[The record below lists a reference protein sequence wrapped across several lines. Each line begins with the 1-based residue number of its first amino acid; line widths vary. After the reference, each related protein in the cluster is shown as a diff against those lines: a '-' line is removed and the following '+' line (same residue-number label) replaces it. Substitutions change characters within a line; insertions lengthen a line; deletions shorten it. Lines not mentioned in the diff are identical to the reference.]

1 MKLAGRN
8 HVLPKMTVTEAI
20 RFMQNVGYDAIEFSP
35 LRGQSGVF
43 PEITEDFMI
52 RHILECVKQKPGFE
66 ISALSCHANYVT
78 DDFIYSVQERLLRC
92 AHQYGTDIVIMSTF
106 IPFEE
111 RENNAEKLYEQLVVK
126 TRSLCDIAE
135 KEGVRIAIE
144 VEPNQL
150 FRNLDCFFDVVEAVN
165 SPALK
170 LNFDVGHIYLSEPN
184 LTDAIIRSKDYIV
197 HGHIDNMCRG
207 EHCHKLPWDGDI
219 DLVDA
224 CRTLKDN
231 GFDGTMALD
240 LYLHDYQAVS
250 AECVK
255 YIKDKIFS
263 ELG

>member
-8 HVLPKMTVTEAI
+8 HVLPHMTLTEAI
-20 RFMQNVGYDAIEFSP
+20 RFMQDVGYDAIELSA

-43 PEITEDFMI
+43 PEVTEDYVI

-78 DDFIYSVQERLLRC
+78 DDFIYSVQERMLRC

-106 IPFEE
+106 VPFEE
-111 RENNAEKLYEQLVVK
+111 RENNAERLYEQLVVK

-150 FRNLDCFFDVVEAVN
+150 FRSLGVFFDVVKAVN
-165 SPALK
+165 SSALK
-170 LNFDVGHIYLSEPN
+170 LNFDIGHIFLSE
-184 LTDAIIRSKDYIV
+184 LDVGEAIKQSKDYIV
-197 HGHIDNMCRG
+197 HAHIDNMCRG
-207 EHCHKLPWDGDI
+207 EHCHKLPWDGEI

-224 CRTLKDN
+224 CQKLKDN

-240 LYLHDYQAVS
+240 LYLHDYAAVS
-250 AECVK
+250 AQCVS
-255 YIKDKIFS
+255 YIKEQVFS
-263 ELG
+263 KLK